1 MTVEEMINKRINV
14 LSDKITM
21 ASDDIASNKIKKA
34 DYDKTLIG
42 FVSEK
47 IVPENPKDDNDYKWR
62 IQTNG
67 VAYDIKPSAC
77 NITSVGQRVRLYV
90 PNHSM
95 KDKYAEVIDD
105 KDCISI
111 DVYEDKLVFSY
122 EDETT
127 EDVTF
132 TLDEQK
138 QITSFTSRGKT
149 IEVNWYD

>member
-1 MTVEEMINKRINV
+1 MNEKVKNSIDFVAKNTAKNAENLSSNRIN
-14 LSDKITM
+14 
-21 ASDDIASNKIKKA
+21 KA

-47 IVPENPKDDNDYKWR
+47 IVPETPKDDNDYKWR

-90 PNHSM
+90 PNHSL

-105 KDCISI
+105 ADCTAI
-111 DVYEDKLVFSY
+111 DICDDKI
-122 EDETT
+122 
-127 EDVTF
+127 TF
-132 TLDEQK
+132 TYSNSLIEEVTLTRDSQNK
-138 QITSFTSRGKT
+138 ITSFTYYGKT
-149 IEVNWYD
+149 MEVKRNGK

>member
-1 MTVEEMINKRINV
+1 M
-14 LSDKITM
+14 
-21 ASDDIASNKIKKA
+21 
-34 DYDKTLIG
+34 
-42 FVSEK
+42 
-47 IVPENPKDDNDYKWR
+47 
-62 IQTNG
+62 
-67 VAYDIKPSAC
+67 
-77 NITSVGQRVRLYV
+77 YV
-90 PNHSM
+90 PNHSL

>member
-1 MTVEEMINKRINV
+1 MNEKVKNSIDFVAKNTAKNAENLSSNRIN
-14 LSDKITM
+14 
-21 ASDDIASNKIKKA
+21 KA

-90 PNHSM
+90 PNHSL
-95 KDKYAEVIDD
+95 KDKYAEVIDEGDCTAINITKD
-105 KDCISI
+105 KII
-111 DVYEDKLVFSY
+111 FSY
-122 EDETT
+122 SDSTSEE
-127 EDVTF
+127 VTL
-132 TLDEQK
+132 TRDSQNR
-138 QITSFTSRGKT
+138 ITSFTYYGKT
-149 IEVNWYD
+149 MEVKRNGV